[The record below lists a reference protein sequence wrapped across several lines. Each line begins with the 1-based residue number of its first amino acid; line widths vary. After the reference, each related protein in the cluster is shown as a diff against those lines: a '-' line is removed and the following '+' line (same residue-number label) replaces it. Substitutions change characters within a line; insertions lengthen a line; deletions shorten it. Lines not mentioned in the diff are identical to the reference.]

1 MKFRKIGIFLALTLG
16 IVLSNGFAVNASVQQ
31 LEVHHIDVG
40 QGEAIYIELPD
51 GTDILIDAGK
61 TGSGDTVVN
70 YLKNQESNIEI
81 DFLIASHPDADHVGG
96 MQSVFKDLKVKNFY
110 YPMDAPSTT
119 KTWTNVLNLAK
130 AEGCNIMDATSNT
143 ILNIGDAII
152 KFIHP
157 NKDYRTDNEDSIV
170 TYLDYKEAEFL
181 FTGDIEENVEN
192 DMIAQGGL
200 PNVDFMSVPHHGSNA
215 SSTLNF
221 LKAVD
226 PEYAIIS
233 VGKNSYGHP
242 TSEVLSRLSSV
253 GASVYRTDL
262 VGNIVIKTDGAS
274 ATINGITVSISD
286 AKKSHVNR
294 ISYFRKEGNGLY
306 IDGYSYVSTVNIPKK
321 TDIIQKLKFVDAN
334 TGKQVKTYQIS
345 NFYSTA
351 ASKDPNHGN
360 GIYNYDYA
368 KFRQTINVDDLPK
381 GEYNIKIYT
390 NAKGNQYDEII
401 AFHTSIG
408 NFTMTRNGKTYTFER
423 AKVKGVNTLKL
434 TVK

>member
-1 MKFRKIGIFLALTLG
+1 MKFKRRVISVVLTFA
-16 IVLSNGFAVNASVQQ
+16 IAVSNVFIVNASTQQ
-31 LEVHHIDVG
+31 LEVHYIDVG

-61 TGSGDTVVN
+61 TSSGSTVVN
-70 YLKNQESNIEI
+70 YLKNQDSNIEI

-130 AEGCNIMDATSNT
+130 GEGCNIMNATSNT
-143 ILNIGDAII
+143 VLNIGGAII
-152 KFIHP
+152 KFIQP

-192 DMIAQGGL
+192 DMVMGGEL
-200 PNVDFMSVPHHGSNA
+200 PDVDFVSIPHHGSNK

-221 LKAVD
+221 LKAIN
-226 PEYAIIS
+226 PEHAIIS

-242 TSEVLSRLSSV
+242 TSEVLSRLNSI
-253 GASVYRTDL
+253 GANVYRTDL
-262 VGNIVIKTDGAS
+262 LGNIVIKTNGQT
-274 ATINGITVSISD
+274 ATINGQTVAINGI
-286 AKKSHVNR
+286 KKSHVNR
-294 ISYFRKEGNGLY
+294 ISYFRPEGNGLY

-321 TDIIQKLKFVDAN
+321 TDIIQKLKFVDAS

-408 NFTMTRNGKTYTFER
+408 NFTMNRSGKTYIFER

-434 TVK
+434 IVK